1 MATEYLKF
9 ENFLENSDLSAP
21 DWGDQL
27 EALMEEEKWDEWEES
42 ILAQYKVYE
51 EEPYTDS
58 EEDYNLS
65 DFSDE
70 RSDRHNETEDPL
82 TLAQL
87 AGFQGLTVSQLIVW
101 APDSRCEEIVGAYAE
116 ASIPPR
122 LMPVEIYWMRSA
134 IELTAI
140 YRM

>member
-42 ILAQYKVYE
+42 ILAQHNVYD

-58 EEDYNLS
+58 EEEYNLS
-65 DFSDE
+65 DSSDE
-70 RSDRHNETEDPL
+70 WTDRHNEARRP

-87 AGFQGLTVSQLIVW
+87 ADIQGLTVS
-101 APDSRCEEIVGAYAE
+101 
-116 ASIPPR
+116 
-122 LMPVEIYWMRSA
+122 
-134 IELTAI
+134 
-140 YRM
+140 